1 MDLNSYRNKNMGSNL
16 RIISGS
22 FDRVLKLGGTCEHPR
37 ESIWH
42 IDSFY
47 ICLFRPHKENI
58 SQVKGSPPQV
68 SQLKQAFL

>member
-22 FDRVLKLGGTCEHPR
+22 FDRVLNSGSTCEHTR

-42 IDSFY
+42 NDSFY
-47 ICLFRPHKENI
+47 ICVLKRVPGKRVT
-58 SQVKGSPPQV
+58 SQV
-68 SQLKQAFL
+68 SQL

>member
-22 FDRVLKLGGTCEHPR
+22 FDRVLKAVSTCEPTR

-42 IDSFY
+42 NDSFY
-47 ICLFRPHKENI
+47 ICLLKPHTYKENV
-58 SQVKGSPPQV
+58 SQVKGLP
-68 SQLKQAFL
+68 LN